1 MYLVKLQTML
11 TYNKARLGECMN
23 KFELALN
30 RILVLVEV
38 QPIQQTNKFWN

>member
-23 KFELALN
+23 KFELVLN
-30 RILVLVEV
+30 GILVLVEV
-38 QPIQQTNKFWN
+38 QPIQQTNKLWN